1 MGLSV
6 AAEAETVYV
15 RDILY
20 VPLRDGQ
27 SIEYRILHRGIRSG
41 TKLERLDTNN
51 ETGYSRIRMNDGLEG
66 WLQTQYL
73 IMEPISQDQLVTV
86 KEELVKLKNTHQQT
100 LIELE
105 ELKSRETDTSGSN
118 VILQSKNDSLTEEL
132 NNLTELSAN
141 AIALDEQNKQFLEE
155 RDSLQSDIDD
165 LLVANQSF
173 QDTSNQQWF
182 LRGAGII
189 LVGLLIGFWTSRKL
203 YNKRSATG
211 WS

>member
-1 MGLSV
+1 
-6 AAEAETVYV
+6 
-15 RDILY
+15 
-20 VPLRDGQ
+20 
-27 SIEYRILHRGIRSG
+27 
-41 TKLERLDTNN
+41 
-51 ETGYSRIRMNDGLEG
+51 MNDGMEG

-73 IMEPISQDQLVTV
+73 IMEPIAQDQLVTV
-86 KEELVKLKNTHQQT
+86 KEALSKLENTHQQS

-105 ELKSRETDTSGSN
+105 ELKSRETSTSGSN
-118 VILQSKNDSLTEEL
+118 VILQSKNDALSEEL

-155 RDSLQSDIDD
+155 RDSLQGDIDD
-165 LLVANQSF
+165 LLIANQSF

>member
-1 MGLSV
+1 V
-6 AAEAETVYV
+6 AAEADTVFV

-41 TKLERLDTNN
+41 TKLERLETNS
-51 ETGYSRIRMNDGLEG
+51 ETGYSRIRMNDGMEG

-73 IMEPISQDQLVTV
+73 IMEPIAQDQLITV
-86 KEELVKLKNTHQQT
+86 KEELVKLKDTHQQT

-118 VILQSKNDSLTEEL
+118 VILQSKNDALTEDF

-155 RDSLQSDIDD
+155 RDSLQRDIDD
-165 LLVANQSF
+165 LLIANESF

-189 LVGLLIGFWTSRKL
+189 LVGLLIGFWSSRKL

>member
-1 MGLSV
+1 MI
-6 AAEAETVYV
+6 AEAETVYV

-27 SIEYRILHRGIRSG
+27 SVEYRILHRGIRSG
-41 TKLERLDTNN
+41 TKLERLETNS
-51 ETGYSRIRMNDGLEG
+51 ETGYSRIRMDDGMEG

-73 IMEPISQDQLVTV
+73 IMEPIAQDQLVTF
-86 KEELVKLKNTHQQT
+86 KEELSKLKNTHQQT

-118 VILQSKNDSLTEEL
+118 AILQSKNDALTEDF

-155 RDSLQSDIDD
+155 RDSLQNEIDD
-165 LLVANQSF
+165 LLIANESF

>member
-1 MGLSV
+1 V
-6 AAEAETVYV
+6 AAAAETVFV

-27 SIEYRILHRGIRSG
+27 SVEYRILHRGIRSG
-41 TKLERLDTNN
+41 TKLERLETNS
-51 ETGYSRIRMNDGLEG
+51 ETGYSRIRMNDGMEG

-73 IMEPISQDQLVTV
+73 IMEPIAQDQLVTV
-86 KEELVKLKNTHQQT
+86 KEELVKLKDTHQQT

-105 ELKSRETDTSGSN
+105 ELKSRETDTSNSN
-118 VILQSKNDSLTEEL
+118 SILQNKSDALTEEL
-132 NNLTELSAN
+132 KDLTELAAN
-141 AIALDEQNKQFLEE
+141 AIAMDEQNKQFLEE

-165 LLVANQSF
+165 LLIANESF

>member
-1 MGLSV
+1 V
-6 AAEAETVYV
+6 AAEAETVFV

-41 TKLERLDTNN
+41 TKLERLETNS
-51 ETGYSRIRMNDGLEG
+51 ETGYSRIRMNDGMEG

-73 IMEPISQDQLVTV
+73 ILEPIAQDQLITV
-86 KEELVKLKNTHQQT
+86 KEALAKLKNTHQQT

-118 VILQSKNDSLTEEL
+118 VMLQRKSDALTEEL
-132 NNLTELSAN
+132 NNLTELAAN
-141 AIALDEQNKQFLEE
+141 AIAIDEQNKQFIEE
-155 RDSLQSDIDD
+155 RDSLQGDIDD
-165 LLVANQSF
+165 LLIANQSF
-173 QDTSNQQWF
+173 QDKSNQQWF